1 MPHWLMMLSIFSGT
15 CSSGVYFI
23 WMNVYSGLFESFAYL
38 LIGLFVELFFA
49 TELYEF
55 FMYYG
60 HINPLIIVR

>member
-1 MPHWLMMLSIFSGT
+1 MMLSIFSGT
-15 CSSGVYFI
+15 CSLCVYFI
-23 WMNVYSGLFESFAYL
+23 WMNVCSGLFESFAYL